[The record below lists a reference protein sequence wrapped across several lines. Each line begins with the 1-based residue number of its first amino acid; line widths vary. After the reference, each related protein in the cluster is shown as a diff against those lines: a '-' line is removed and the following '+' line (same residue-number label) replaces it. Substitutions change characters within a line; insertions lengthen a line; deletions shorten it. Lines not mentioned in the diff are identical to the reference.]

1 VDQST
6 LDEMKQVRQ
15 SRLPG
20 SVHLFPLFALIFH
33 QPKLRIFPLHRR
45 YIFLCCLCA
54 PMAAAL
60 PPGLLGWVGGRKRGA
75 GCRSV
80 SQSRGALSIWV
91 TLIPPAHPAKP
102 SPSVPTRHSLVM

>member
-1 VDQST
+1 MDQST

-80 SQSRGALSIWV
+80 SQSWGALSIWV
-91 TLIPPAHPAKP
+91 TLIPPCKP
-102 SPSVPTRHSLVM
+102 SPSLPNTA